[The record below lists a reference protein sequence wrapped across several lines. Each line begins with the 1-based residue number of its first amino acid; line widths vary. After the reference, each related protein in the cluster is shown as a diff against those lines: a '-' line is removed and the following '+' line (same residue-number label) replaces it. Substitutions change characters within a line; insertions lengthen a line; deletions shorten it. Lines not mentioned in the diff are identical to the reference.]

1 MAYTTNQLISGAYY
15 ASGVVSREFETVSGP
30 EIGDG
35 LAWLNNII
43 TDNTVN
49 DAMISYESTY
59 NFNLVIGQEKYV
71 IENLIDVD
79 TMVFYID
86 DVRFAMNKAKRDS
99 YFGRARAENIEAL
112 PFMYYVEKQ
121 FEGADVYVYFL
132 PYQAFPV
139 TIHGTFRMTTVALGQ
154 DLSATLDEF
163 YTTYLRYALADRIC
177 TEYNLTTPANVVKQL
192 SKYEEWIS
200 KKSKTLDLS
209 LRKVSSLNQ
218 NRYGFDWAFANLYR
232 GYVP

>member
-15 ASGVVSREFETVSGP
+15 ASGVASREFETVSGP

-35 LAWLNNII
+35 LEWLNNIL
-43 TDNTVN
+43 TEKTV
-49 DAMISYESTY
+49 DDSMVSYESTY
-59 NFNLVIGQEKYV
+59 DFNLVIGQEKYT

-86 DVRFAMNKAKRDS
+86 NVRFSMNKSKRDQ

-139 TIHGTFRMTTVALGQ
+139 QIHGTFRMSTVALGQ
-154 DLSATLDEF
+154 DLSLTLDEF

-177 TEYNLTTPANVVKQL
+177 AEYNLVTPINVIKQL
-192 SKYEEWIS
+192 TKYEEWIS

-209 LRKVSSLNQ
+209 LRKVSSLNKDKT
-218 NRYGFDWAFANLYR
+218 GFDWQFANLYR
-232 GYVP
+232 GYFP